1 MEVPQIRRATAHD
14 VRQGTGKGQAALR
27 QDAFMRTDLL
37 WPAPER
43 LSAWLTGSTGTC
55 PAAGHDQ
62 PLTDIMLG
70 MSKEKL
76 AWKTKPD
83 KGDYDAAQAYLSLVF
98 RTPNANALVKALH
111 KAPVTQR
118 SAKDLL
124 RASGL
129 PLLPDTEASVGED
142 LRKISK
148 GKPLAPVL
156 LVCGD
161 MTKGI
166 TLTVADGYHRICAVC
181 HYDEFAPIACQMVEN
196 RR

>member
-1 MEVPQIRRATAHD
+1 
-14 VRQGTGKGQAALR
+14 
-27 QDAFMRTDLL
+27 MRTRRHSNAMLL
-37 WPAPER
+37 
-43 LSAWLTGSTGTC
+43 
-55 PAAGHDQ
+55 D
-62 PLTDIMLG
+62 
-70 MSKEKL
+70 MSKEQL

-83 KGDYDAAQAYLSLVF
+83 QGDYEAAQAYLSLVF
-98 RTPNANALVKALH
+98 RATHADALVKALH
-111 KAPVTQR
+111 KAPIKQR

-129 PLLPDTEASVGED
+129 PLLPKDEASVGDD

-166 TLTVADGYHRICAVC
+166 ALTIADGYHRICAVC
-181 HYDEFAPIACQMVEN
+181 HYDEFAPIACQMVEI